1 MKYYKIIVGSTFIGV
16 VYSGQFVTANGKGRL
31 VVSDEIHGQFVNY
44 KNLLYR
50 DYWMVPVTTNHPF
63 TLAEI
68 TEITSL
74 EYESLKEA
82 IDNNEEIDI
91 NDDDDEEEPIPE
103 VIDDEPNITL
113 EYVREAKL
121 KEMSTAC
128 KHTIEDGFDLIIRG
142 ETHHFSLTTQD
153 QLNLMNL
160 STLAQSQELIPYHAD
175 NEEFEF
181 YTAEEINQLIAAA
194 TQFKNY
200 HTVYYNSLK
209 KYINALDMIED
220 IAAVTY
226 GMTIPDEYKTDVLR
240 VLE

>member
-44 KNLLYR
+44 KDLLYR
-50 DYWMVPVTTNHPF
+50 DYWMVPITTNHPF

-74 EYESLKEA
+74 EYDSLKEA
-82 IDNNEEIDI
+82 IANNEEIDI
-91 NDDDDEEEPIPE
+91 GDDDDDEEPIPE

-142 ETHHFSLTTQD
+142 ETRHFSLTTQD

-160 STLAQSQELIPYHAD
+160 STLVQSQELIPYHAD

>member
-44 KNLLYR
+44 KDLLYR
-50 DYWMVPVTTNHPF
+50 DYWMVPITTNHPF

-74 EYESLKEA
+74 EYDSLKEA
-82 IDNNEEIDI
+82 IANNEEIDI
-91 NDDDDEEEPIPE
+91 GDDDDDEEPIPE

-128 KHTIEDGFDLIIRG
+128 KHTIEDGFDLISRG
-142 ETHHFSLTTQD
+142 ETRHFSLTTQD

-160 STLAQSQELIPYHAD
+160 STL
-175 NEEFEF
+175 
-181 YTAEEINQLIAAA
+181 
-194 TQFKNY
+194 
-200 HTVYYNSLK
+200 V
-209 KYINALDMIED
+209 
-220 IAAVTY
+220 
-226 GMTIPDEYKTDVLR
+226 
-240 VLE
+240 

>member
-44 KNLLYR
+44 KDLLYR

-74 EYESLKEA
+74 EYDSLKEA
-82 IDNNEEIDI
+82 IANNEEIDI
-91 NDDDDEEEPIPE
+91 GDGDDEEPIPE
-103 VIDDEPNITL
+103 VIDEQPNITL

-142 ETHHFSLTTQD
+142 ETRHFSLTTQD

-226 GMTIPDEYKTDVLR
+226 GITIPNEYKTDVLR